1 MGVRFNIEYFSFKL
15 GKIYQGNQIGEQL
28 TNVGAKATGLF
39 LELIKWKYY

>member
-1 MGVRFNIEYFSFKL
+1 MLVRFNIEYFSFKL
-15 GKIYQGNQIGEQL
+15 GKIWPNQIGEQL